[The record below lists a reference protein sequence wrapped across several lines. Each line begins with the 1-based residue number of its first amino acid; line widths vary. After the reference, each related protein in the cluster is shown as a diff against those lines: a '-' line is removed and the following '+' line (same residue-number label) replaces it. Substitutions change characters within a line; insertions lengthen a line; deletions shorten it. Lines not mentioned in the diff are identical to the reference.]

1 MFKKIVV
8 LVALAASTMGVTF
21 AQQSNNFNFP
31 IDKFDFGVINEGE
44 QATHTFEF
52 YNTGKD
58 TILLKQENVR
68 ASCGCTTPS
77 FSTDAILPGQ
87 KGVITA
93 SFNSS
98 GRPGV
103 FQKTVTVY
111 YKDEIVKMLN
121 IKGIVEPITAAPA
134 PNQTQAPAPAAH
146 TDGSHAHAPAHVD
159 DKKSAKIVLEKH
171 AVNYGKIERS
181 QKGVYSMKIT
191 NAGKD
196 TLFISKSASACSCT
210 SFKLKKEKAVDEIT
224 YVLPGKTARLEI
236 TYSPAADGYNRDIIT
251 LYTNDPANARVSI
264 PLEAEVVESLQQKN
278 MLQEG
283 GNNGGA
289 PFSNK

>member
-8 LVALAASTMGVTF
+8 LAALAASTMSVTF
-21 AQQSNNFNFP
+21 AQQSKNFNFP

-44 QATHTFEF
+44 KARHTFEF
-52 YNTGKD
+52 FNTGTD

-93 SFNSS
+93 EFNSS
-98 GRPGV
+98 GRLGV
-103 FQKTVTVY
+103 FQKTITVY
-111 YKDEIVKMLN
+111 YKDEVVKMLN
-121 IKGIVEPITAAPA
+121 IKGIVEPVTAAVD
-134 PNQTQAPAPAAH
+134 T
-146 TDGSHAHAPAHVD
+146 SHAALALKAEAV
-159 DKKSAKIVLEKH
+159 KKGAKIVLEKH
-171 AVNYGKIERS
+171 DINYGKVERGH
-181 QKGVYSMKIT
+181 QGVYSLKIS

-196 TLFISKSASACSCT
+196 TLFITKSASACSCT
-210 SFKLKKEKAVDEIT
+210 SFKLKKEKATEEIK
-224 YVLPGKTARLEI
+224 YILPGKSARLEV
-236 TYSPAADGYNRDIIT
+236 TYSPASDGYNRDIIT
-251 LYTNDPANARVSI
+251 LYTNDPSNPRVAIS
-264 PLEAEVVESLQQKN
+264 LASEVVESLQQKN

-283 GNNGGA
+283 GSGGA